1 MLDIDEPSCHNY
13 EMGLAHSPTL
23 IAARF
28 VWGDCPSHFA
38 ARSVTGFLFPISK
51 ETTMSCEMHACVLL
65 TSEGQG
71 DLIQS

>member
-1 MLDIDEPSCHNY
+1 MLDIDEPSRHNY
-13 EMGLAHSPTL
+13 QMGLAYSPTL

-38 ARSVTGFLFPISK
+38 ARSVTGFLLPISK
-51 ETTMSCEMHACVLL
+51 ENSPRCEMNACSLL